1 MSRPKNLENMTIPEL
16 EAFELQISI
25 AKIRAAD
32 ETRKNLR
39 EYISRIARSNGFT
52 VKELSR

>member
-1 MSRPKNLENMTIPEL
+1 MARPKNLENMTLEEL
-16 EAFELQISI
+16 AAFERQISI

-52 VKELSR
+52 VKELFR